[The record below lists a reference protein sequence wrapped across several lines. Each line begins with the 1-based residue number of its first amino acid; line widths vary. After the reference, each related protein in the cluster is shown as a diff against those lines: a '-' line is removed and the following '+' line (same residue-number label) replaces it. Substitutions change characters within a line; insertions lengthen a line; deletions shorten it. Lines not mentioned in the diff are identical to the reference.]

1 MTAELGDRA
10 FAIESAATRYHW
22 SRRQWQLSVESD
34 LCFGLR
40 VDDEWV
46 AVSAYALA
54 LDEATLLNVAVLPSY
69 QGKGLARQLLEAGL
83 VEMAGLGAAHCFLEV
98 RCTNERAYALYKSLG
113 FTEIAK
119 RRGYYATEEGRE
131 DAVVMM
137 CSLPKD
143 GKSP

>member
-1 MTAELGDRA
+1 MTVEQGDLA
-10 FAIESAATRYHW
+10 FAIESAATPYHW
-22 SRRQWQLSVESD
+22 SRRQWQQSVEND

-40 VDDEWV
+40 ADDEWV

-54 LDEATLLNVAVLPSY
+54 LDEATLLNVAVLPPY
-69 QGKGLARQLLEAGL
+69 QGRGLARQLLESGL
-83 VEMAGLGAAHCFLEV
+83 AEMARLGAGHCFLEV
-98 RCTNERAYALYKSLG
+98 RCTNQRAYALYESLG

-119 RRGYYATEEGRE
+119 RRGYYDTEDGRE

-137 CSLPKD
+137 CSLPKN